1 MGLNAPFFINTIN
14 GFYGDFMQ
22 LDEAKQILEENN
34 YELKS
39 KISKNEK
46 EVEILNKLT
55 NIRDKCYNLGIRRS
69 DLILRKLEEVIEDLK
84 LEKGEI

>member
-1 MGLNAPFFINTIN
+1 
-14 GFYGDFMQ
+14 MQ

-55 NIRDKCYNLGIRRS
+55 NIRDKFYNLGIRRS

>member
-1 MGLNAPFFINTIN
+1 MR
-14 GFYGDFMQ
+14 

-55 NIRDKCYNLGIRRS
+55 NIRDKFYNLGIRRS